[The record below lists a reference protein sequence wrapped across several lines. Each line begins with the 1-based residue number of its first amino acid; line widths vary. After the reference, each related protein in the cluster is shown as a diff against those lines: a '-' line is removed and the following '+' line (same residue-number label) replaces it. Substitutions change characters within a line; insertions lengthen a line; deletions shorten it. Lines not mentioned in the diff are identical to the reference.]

1 MLVPNQPN
9 EAKFNCIL
17 KIVQENVSD
26 INQIR
31 VTFVTDNATESLLQ
45 CWKEKWK
52 KTKKQNKTK
61 TMTSSVTS

>member
-45 CWKEKWK
+45 C
-52 KTKKQNKTK
+52 
-61 TMTSSVTS
+61 

>member
-52 KTKKQNKTK
+52 KTKTQNKTK